1 MNVLSIT
8 ENTKFVIFYL
18 LFLNIL
24 VYLNYRIFLLA
35 FIIFIILG
43 INKDF
48 SFNAR
53 ESVLLK
59 LIPINYYFNAIY
71 NTFSENPNSSFFWD
85 MQNFLHYLR
94 CNTGPFVYN
103 YRFLNEK
110 ISCPDSIGYGL
121 LTEYIKLSFDEIWLI
136 TISIGSIFLL
146 ITLFFLSYLNVNT
159 LLIITILISPGFH
172 FLVFS
177 LNTDIFIFLY
187 ICILLKKNVTG
198 FNNFNFFI
206 LTIFTLIKSYTLVL
220 FIGYLLIFILNRQLK
235 HVVLTSVYFIF
246 NTSIVI
252 FHYYIQNSLLPNPIS
267 FTRSFGLLHDFVLLN
282 EYIGFDEVAYLA
294 IVLLIIFTLF
304 RKKIDSNRLE
314 ISIKKLAVDKT
325 VMLFPLC
332 FLINIYANWG
342 YKFIFNSLFIY
353 IIYESTNK
361 SVRILLIFVNLLST
375 TYYSIGWGF
384 TENLINFFIISTS
397 KVLFYFYFVFSFYVF
412 ILAIL
417 NKVNSK

>member
-1 MNVLSIT
+1 
-8 ENTKFVIFYL
+8 
-18 LFLNIL
+18 
-24 VYLNYRIFLLA
+24 
-35 FIIFIILG
+35 
-43 INKDF
+43 
-48 SFNAR
+48 
-53 ESVLLK
+53 
-59 LIPINYYFNAIY
+59 
-71 NTFSENPNSSFFWD
+71 
-85 MQNFLHYLR
+85 
-94 CNTGPFVYN
+94 
-103 YRFLNEK
+103 
-110 ISCPDSIGYGL
+110 
-121 LTEYIKLSFDEIWLI
+121 
-136 TISIGSIFLL
+136 
-146 ITLFFLSYLNVNT
+146 
-159 LLIITILISPGFH
+159 
-172 FLVFS
+172 
-177 LNTDIFIFLY
+177 
-187 ICILLKKNVTG
+187 
-198 FNNFNFFI
+198 
-206 LTIFTLIKSYTLVL
+206 
-220 FIGYLLIFILNRQLK
+220 
-235 HVVLTSVYFIF
+235 
-246 NTSIVI
+246 
-252 FHYYIQNSLLPNPIS
+252 
-267 FTRSFGLLHDFVLLN
+267 LLN

-397 KVLFYFYFVFSFYVF
+397 KVLFYFYFIFSFYVF

>member
-1 MNVLSIT
+1 
-8 ENTKFVIFYL
+8 
-18 LFLNIL
+18 
-24 VYLNYRIFLLA
+24 
-35 FIIFIILG
+35 
-43 INKDF
+43 
-48 SFNAR
+48 
-53 ESVLLK
+53 
-59 LIPINYYFNAIY
+59 
-71 NTFSENPNSSFFWD
+71 
-85 MQNFLHYLR
+85 
-94 CNTGPFVYN
+94 
-103 YRFLNEK
+103 
-110 ISCPDSIGYGL
+110 
-121 LTEYIKLSFDEIWLI
+121 
-136 TISIGSIFLL
+136 
-146 ITLFFLSYLNVNT
+146 
-159 LLIITILISPGFH
+159 
-172 FLVFS
+172 
-177 LNTDIFIFLY
+177 
-187 ICILLKKNVTG
+187 
-198 FNNFNFFI
+198 
-206 LTIFTLIKSYTLVL
+206 
-220 FIGYLLIFILNRQLK
+220 LNRQLK
-235 HVVLTSVYFIF
+235 YVVFTSVYFIF

-294 IVLLIIFTLF
+294 IVLLIVFTLF

-361 SVRILLIFVNLLST
+361 SVRILLIFINLLST

-384 TENLINFFIISTS
+384 TENVINLFIISTS
-397 KVLFYFYFVFSFYVF
+397 KVLFYFYFIFSFYVF